1 MLNNSPEDHLGVIRL
16 LLADGPVPA
25 KEFHRQVREHCLPV
39 HDVYALLRQAG
50 AKCRRIG
57 SIGAG
62 GYWVWELNR
71 PRNFG
76 IITRKDR
83 KGYYARFWDRQ
94 RGKEVQKKL
103 ADDLETAKRRLADI
117 MQDGEPS
124 PFS

>member
-1 MLNNSPEDHLGVIRL
+1 MLNDSPEDPLAVIRL
-16 LLADGPVPA
+16 ILANGSVPA
-25 KEFHRQVREHCLPV
+25 KEFHQLIRIHCIPV
-39 HDVYALLRQAG
+39 HDVYVLLRQAG

-62 GYWVWELNR
+62 GYWVWELSR
-71 PRNFG
+71 PQHFG

-103 ADDLETAKRRLADI
+103 ADDLETAKRRLADL
-117 MQDGEPS
+117 QLQL
-124 PFS
+124 